1 MKKNL
6 IVKLLNYLNDK
17 TVLLGELGDGMIG
30 IRFGPKV
37 GIGIM
42 GIILFIKVLTDI

>member
-17 TVLLGELGDGMIG
+17 TALWGALGGGMIG
-30 IRFGPKV
+30 FGYGFRV

-42 GIILFIKVLTDI
+42 GIIVFVKVLTDI